1 MSTFKPKLVSVQAAS
16 ASITFPNFNGAFITN
31 RGAVG
36 AVTYTLDDPT
46 AANTGSWVEV
56 FIVTDQTVTVRAV
69 SASKVTVFNNQTATS
84 IAYST
89 AGQKMGNSLRAV
101 SDGTTWLI
109 SLFPSTTSAAQT
121 AATATIA

>member
-1 MSTFKPKLVSVQAAS
+1 M
-16 ASITFPNFNGAFITN
+16 
-31 RGAVG
+31 
-36 AVTYTLDDPT
+36 
-46 AANTGSWVEV
+46 
-56 FIVTDQTVTVRAV
+56 